1 MKLKSILLL
10 SVLLV
15 FSVTACK
22 SKKTDDAAQPV
33 EANMPAPNDNQKDI
47 NQDFELPEI
56 PPAKLFQHVQPEM
69 FKLNNGMDVW
79 YVYNPM
85 VPLMSFK
92 VVFEQG
98 ASADPADKSG
108 RTSFAAAMLKEGA
121 AGKSAQQISDDIE
134 YIGATLQPNVTQD
147 ASAITLQV
155 MTQFFDRGLDILS
168 DIWLKP
174 DFSQESFDRLQKII
188 LNGLKQR
195 EDSPGTVSRLA
206 AASAFYGDAHPYG
219 RSIDG
224 YIDTISAITL
234 DDLRSAYQEVFAA
247 DHAAIIAVGSIATD
261 AFKSKVNE
269 RFGNLPIDAQKPQL
283 KLISVPEP
291 EHKQAVVIVDKP
303 GAPQTV
309 IRIYQPAVT
318 APSLKTLPWQF
329 VNIPFGGSFTSRL
342 MQNIREDKGYSYGA
356 NSAVAPQKL
365 SGIFLSTS
373 SVETAVTGA
382 ALKEFISELSRL
394 PKGDFTQEEF
404 ERARETWKS
413 ELVQSFETQ
422 TGVLSTIS
430 GLYLNHKPVDAINH
444 FARQLQTMTLDD
456 FNNFAREFPT
466 LDTATIV
473 LVGDKAAIL
482 DQIKDLNL
490 PEPSFRNA
498 EGRVIQ

>member
-10 SVLLV
+10 SVLLI
-15 FSVTACK
+15 FSITACK
-22 SKKTDDAAQPV
+22 SKKTDDTAQPV
-33 EANMPAPNDNQKDI
+33 EANMPAPNDNQKAI
-47 NQDFELPEI
+47 NQGFELPEI

-108 RTSFAAAMLKEGA
+108 RTSFTAAMLKEGA

-134 YIGATLQPNVTQD
+134 YIGASLQPNVTQD

-195 EDSPGTVSRLA
+195 EDSPGTVAKLA
-206 AASAFYGDAHPYG
+206 AANAFYGDAHPYG

-224 YIDTISAITL
+224 YISTISATTL
-234 DDLRSAYQEVFAA
+234 DDLRAAYKEVFSFERAS
-247 DHAAIIAVGSIATD
+247 IVAVGNIETE
-261 AFKSKVNE
+261 AFKKQMNQHFGSVE
-269 RFGNLPIDAQKPQL
+269 RAVSEKKALEIPA
-283 KLISVPEP
+283 EP
-291 EHKQAVVIVDKP
+291 EHKQAVIIVDKP

-309 IRIYQPAVT
+309 IRIYQPAVS

-365 SGIFLSTS
+365 GGIFLSTS

-422 TGVLSTIS
+422 AGVLATIS
-430 GLYLNHKPVDAINH
+430 ALYLNHKPVDAINN

-473 LVGDKAAIL
+473 LVGDKTAIL

-498 EGRVIQ
+498 EGKRIDN

>member
-1 MKLKSILLL
+1 MRMRIILL

-15 FSVTACK
+15 FITTACK
-22 SKKTDDAAQPV
+22 SKKVEVTAQPV
-33 EANMPAPNDNQKDI
+33 EAENPMPAPNNEIK
-47 NQDFELPEI
+47 NDFDLPEI
-56 PPAKLFQHVQPEM
+56 PPAKLFQHVTPER
-69 FKLNNGMDVW
+69 FKLDNGMDVW

-98 ASADPADKSG
+98 AFDDPAEKAG
-108 RTSFAAAMLKEGA
+108 RTAFAAAMLKEGA

-134 YIGATLQPNVTQD
+134 YIGATLSPNVTKD
-147 ASAITLQV
+147 ASSITLQV
-155 MTQFFDRGLDILS
+155 LTQFFDRGLDILS

-174 DFSQESFDRLQKII
+174 DFSQESFDRMQKII
-188 LNGLKQR
+188 LNGIKQR
-195 EDSPGTVSRLA
+195 EDSPGTVAKLA

-224 YIDTISAITL
+224 YLDTVSAITL
-234 DDLRSAYQEVFAA
+234 DDLRAAYQTVFSA
-247 DHAAIIAVGSIATD
+247 DHAAIIAVGNIATD
-261 AFKSKVNE
+261 AFKAKVNE
-269 RFGNLPIDAQKPQL
+269 RFGKLPINTQTPQP

-356 NSAVAPQKL
+356 NSAVIPQKF
-365 SGIFLSTS
+365 SGIILSTS

-382 ALKEFISELSRL
+382 ALKEFIDELSRL
-394 PKGDFTQEEF
+394 PKGDFSQEEF

-422 TGVLSTIS
+422 AGVLATIS
-430 GLYLNHKPVDAINH
+430 ALYLNHKPVDAINN

-482 DQIKDLNL
+482 DQIKNLNL
-490 PEPSFRNA
+490 PEPTYRNA
-498 EGRVIQ
+498 EGKLIQ